1 MAEVEVGGV
10 KFRGGKIAIIL
21 TALSSLGGA
30 MWGGFEFYK
39 DYMDMREKIENYT
52 APDLSGFD
60 KKLAILKSEM
70 SALNEGVNAKVGK
83 DLDKLDEATCDV

>member
-30 MWGGFEFYK
+30 MW
-39 DYMDMREKIENYT
+39 
-52 APDLSGFD
+52 
-60 KKLAILKSEM
+60 
-70 SALNEGVNAKVGK
+70 
-83 DLDKLDEATCDV
+83 